1 MEDADKK
8 HRWRS
13 ERIRPARL
21 TRCVVAVRVDHAY
34 GDRMGKIIE
43 CKSCERKM
51 GPVCRECH
59 YCGSCGHSTA
69 CPYSKK

>member
-1 MEDADKK
+1 MEEADKK

-21 TRCVVAVRVDHAY
+21 TRRVVALRVDHAY
-34 GDRMGKIIE
+34 GDKMGKIIE
-43 CKSCERKM
+43 CK
-51 GPVCRECH
+51 
-59 YCGSCGHSTA
+59 SCGHSTA